1 MAGETPTPKDTT
13 PQVAMKAEVSFA
25 TTLTGDK
32 TTIGYVQ
39 KVGQLKTLK
48 EGQTYSSLDLD
59 EERMAKGKRKAE
71 TVDIEMM
78 FIQETHKAIKAIAE
92 ADTSIFLFVKYP
104 ETTASVEGKPLVQ
117 TVKCTVDIAGQE
129 LNDGDFIKDT
139 MRVYKESDTVE
150 TDGYPVTGDE
160 SKFN

>member
-1 MAGETPTPKDTT
+1 MADTTIATT
-13 PQVAMKAEVSFA
+13 PQVAMKAEVSYS
-25 TTLTGDK
+25 TTLTGSK

-48 EGQTYSSLDLD
+48 EGQTYSALDLD

-71 TVDIEMM
+71 TVDIEML
-78 FIQETHKAIKAIAE
+78 FIQETHKSIKAIAD

-104 ETTASVEGKPLVQ
+104 ETTASVANKPLVQ
-117 TVKCTVDIAGQE
+117 TIKCTVDIAGQE

-150 TDGYPVTGDE
+150 TDGYPTTSDE
-160 SKFN
+160 AKFK

>member
-1 MAGETPTPKDTT
+1 MGVETPKATT

-25 TTLTGDK
+25 TTLTGEK
-32 TTIGYVQ
+32 TKIGYVQ

-48 EGQTYSSLDLD
+48 EGQTYSALDLD

-78 FIQETHKAIKAIAE
+78 FIQETHKSIKAIAD
-92 ADTSIFLFVKYP
+92 ADTQIYLFVKYP
-104 ETTASVEGKPLVQ
+104 ETTASVSGKPLVQ

-129 LNDGDFIKDT
+129 LSDGDFIKDT

-150 TDGYPVTGDE
+150 TDGYPTEEDS
-160 SKFN
+160 SKF

>member
-1 MAGETPTPKDTT
+1 MAENETT

-25 TTLTGDK
+25 TNLTGEK
-32 TTIGYVQ
+32 TKIGYVQ

-48 EGQTYSSLDLD
+48 EGQTYSALDLD
-59 EERMAKGKRKAE
+59 EGRMAKGKRKAE

-78 FIQETHKAIKAIAE
+78 FIQETHKSIKAIAD
-92 ADTSIFLFVKYP
+92 ADTQIYLFVKYP
-104 ETTASVEGKPLVQ
+104 ETTASVSGKPLVQ

-129 LNDGDFIKDT
+129 LSDGDFIKDT

-150 TDGYPVTGDE
+150 TDGYPTEEDS
-160 SKFN
+160 SKF

>member
-1 MAGETPTPKDTT
+1 MADTPATTT
-13 PQVAMKAEVSFA
+13 PQVAMKAEVSYA

-32 TTIGYVQ
+32 TKIGYVQ

-48 EGQTYSSLDLD
+48 EGQTYSALDLD
-59 EERMAKGKRKAE
+59 EERLAKGKRKAE

-78 FIQETHKAIKAIAE
+78 FIQETHKSIKAIAD
-92 ADTSIFLFVKYP
+92 ADTQIYLFVKYP
-104 ETTASVEGKPLVQ
+104 ETTASVSGKPLVQ

-129 LNDGDFIKDT
+129 LSDGDFIKDT

-150 TDGYPVTGDE
+150 TDGYPTEEDS
-160 SKFN
+160 SKF